1 MGKSHRIK
9 HARRGLNQS
18 SNEASASESAS
29 AATHTE
35 SEPRLNESTDGR
47 VNGASLADNGSQNA
61 PVMRS
66 TSYDGE
72 RDDVGSRKQVAE
84 YTSQE

>member
-1 MGKSHRIK
+1 MIIPIQGLMRMG
-9 HARRGLNQS
+9 
-18 SNEASASESAS
+18 
-29 AATHTE
+29 
-35 SEPRLNESTDGR
+35 
-47 VNGASLADNGSQNA
+47 
-61 PVMRS
+61 S